1 MIPRLQ
7 FFFPILLSSFLLL
20 SGIMHLQ
27 GGGVDR
33 MAYVGGNPPRVVVWF
48 GTVAS
53 GEEVATSLACGE
65 KKDHGLVV

>member
-33 MAYVGGNPPRVVVWF
+33 MAYVGGNPLAWWF
-48 GTVAS
+48 GL
-53 GEEVATSLACGE
+53 ERWLLE
-65 KKDHGLVV
+65 KKWRHPWLAEKKKIMVL